1 MMLNRRQFAMA
12 GALGTFAWPR
22 AVASDEEIPGP
33 VDWVGRVFVQTTT
46 DAVVDSLSVTVWQ
59 YPSQEAASAAR
70 SLLVEQETAA
80 DGADDVSIVE
90 FEEFPLSSL
99 PGSLLSWTEVVGDG
113 AVEMLFAA
121 GYFQQGVFVWA
132 LVAEGDDRDAMFSL
146 ITEVGHDLLS
156 RGVPATPEVEHP
168 FVGGLW
174 DLLPMAQ
181 DLPGAFELY
190 QMMERGN
197 VYTPE
202 GTPIPAFQERWPRGN
217 QRARGGVPP
226 AGKWKESRR

>member
-12 GALGTFAWPR
+12 GALGTFAWTR
-22 AVASDEEIPGP
+22 AVASDEELPGP

-70 SLLVEQETAA
+70 GLLAEQETAEY
-80 DGADDVSIVE
+80 GADDVSVVGP
-90 FEEFPLSSL
+90 EEFPLSSL
-99 PGSLLSWTEVVGDG
+99 PGSLLLWTEVVGDG

-132 LVAEGDDRDAMFSL
+132 LVAQGDDRDAMFSL

-156 RGVPATPEVEHP
+156 RGVPAMPEVEHP

-174 DLLPMAQ
+174 DLLPVAQ
-181 DLPGAFELY
+181 DLPGDFDLY

-202 GTPIPAFQERWPRGN
+202 GTPIPAFDVIWRAGN
-217 QRARGGVPP
+217 RQARDDVPP